1 MWPIQKQP
9 PEVFYKKHLRTVTS
23 ELGKCRFEVS
33 ERDPRAMSTD
43 YQCRYCRLRKTHRKK
58 PVSESLFN
66 KVTGFSQQFQK
77 RNPGLASVSMMM
89 LSFIFI
95 YFSAGSVF
103 LLSHL
108 KNNDLNVKFHIS
120 SQACHWKISKMLSLN
135 LKFSYSLPPS

>member
-1 MWPIQKQP
+1 MSLCDQFRSSHQRCSIKNMQ
-9 PEVFYKKHLRTVTS
+9 TVTS

-33 ERDPRAMSTD
+33 EIDPRAMSTH
-43 YQCRYCRLRKTHRKK
+43 YQCRCCRLRKTHRKR

-66 KVTGFSQQFQK
+66 KVAGFSQQFQK

-120 SQACHWKISKMLSLN
+120 SQACH
-135 LKFSYSLPPS
+135 